1 MLNRAEAQRILD
13 RVMALSKADE
23 AEAALSSSDS
33 ALTRFAENVIHQNV
47 EEHDAGLTVRAIL
60 GKRIGEASTN
70 RLDEEAIRRVVRD
83 ATEIVRFAPEDADLL
98 PRIGPQNYRKVEAYD
113 AGTSPEAFGPESR
126 ADAVAGVIAEAEESG
141 LKAAG
146 AFSNEAG
153 STAVANSKGV
163 FAYHCGTHA
172 SFSVTAMAEDS
183 SGWAEQEARSIA
195 QIDPSRLGRIALEKA
210 RASRNPREVEPG
222 EYTVVLEPAA
232 VEGIVGWLI
241 LGFNALEVD
250 EGRSFLTG
258 KVGTK
263 IAGENITLY
272 SDPVHPL
279 HQGAPFDG
287 EGMPKK
293 RLSLIERGVAKDL
306 AYDRVTAKK
315 KGVAPTG
322 HSFGGRS
329 ANGAWPSHLVLE
341 GGDATLEAMIRSTEQ
356 GILVT
361 RFWYEN
367 LLDRMKLIVTGMTRD
382 GLFWIEDG
390 EVRYAIKNFRFNQNV
405 LEVLNHV
412 EMMSEPVLVAG
423 MVVPAMKVRGFH
435 FTSGTA
441 F

>member
-1 MLNRAEAQRILD
+1 MQNKAEAQRILD
-13 RVMALSKADE
+13 MVMAQSSADE
-23 AEAALSSSDS
+23 TEATLSSRHS

-47 EEHDAGLTVRAIL
+47 EEHDAGLTVRTIL

-70 RLDEEAIRRVVRD
+70 RLDEEAIRRVVED
-83 ATEIVRFAPEDADLL
+83 AMEIARFAPEDADLL

-113 AGTSPEAFGPESR
+113 AGTSPEAFGPASR
-126 ADAVAGVIAEAEESG
+126 TDAVAGVIEKAKESG
-141 LKAAG
+141 LKTAG
-146 AFSNEAG
+146 AFSNEAR
-153 STAVANSKGV
+153 SFAVANSEGV
-163 FAYHCGTHA
+163 FAYYRGTGA
-172 SFSVTAMAEDS
+172 NFSVTAMAEDS

-195 QIDPSRLGRIALEKA
+195 EIEPQRLGRIAIEKA

-232 VEGIVGWLI
+232 VEGIVGWLT
-241 LGFNALEVD
+241 LGYNALEVD

-263 IAGENITLY
+263 IAGEHITLY
-272 SDPVHPL
+272 SDPYHPL

-287 EGMPKK
+287 EGMPTEA
-293 RLSLIERGVAKDL
+293 LTLVVRGVAKDL
-306 AYDRVTAKK
+306 AYDRVTAKR

-322 HSFGGRS
+322 HSSGGRS
-329 ANGAWPSHLVLE
+329 ANGARPSYMVLE
-341 GGDATLEAMIRSTEQ
+341 GGEVPLEEMIRSTER

-390 EVRYAIKNFRFNQNV
+390 KVRYAIKNFRFNQSV
-405 LEVLNHV
+405 LEFLSHV

-423 MVVPAMKVRGFH
+423 MVVPAMKVQGFR

>member
-1 MLNRAEAQRILD
+1 MTNRAEAQRILD
-13 RVMALSKADE
+13 RVMALSSADE
-23 AEAALSSSDS
+23 TEATLSSRHS

-47 EEHDAGLTVRAIL
+47 EERDAGLTVQAIL
-60 GKRIGEASTN
+60 GKRIGQASTN
-70 RLDEEAIRRVVRD
+70 RLDDEAIRRVVRD
-83 ATEIVRFAPEDADLL
+83 AMEIARFAPEDADLL
-98 PRIGPQNYRKVEAYD
+98 PRIGPQTVRKVEAYH
-113 AGTSPEAFGPESR
+113 AETSPEAFGPESR
-126 ADAVAGVIAEAEESG
+126 ADAVAEVIEVTKRDK
-141 LKAAG
+141 LTAAG

-153 STAVANSKGV
+153 TYAVANSEGV
-163 FAYHCGTHA
+163 FAYHCGTGTE
-172 SFSVTAMAEDS
+172 FSVTAMSEDS
-183 SGWAEQEARSIA
+183 SGWAAQEARSVMDIEPHRAA
-195 QIDPSRLGRIALEKA
+195 QIAIEKA
-210 RASRNPREVEPG
+210 QASRNPREVEPG
-222 EYTVVLEPAA
+222 EYAVVLEPAA
-232 VEGIVGWLI
+232 VEGIVGWMM

-263 IAGENITLY
+263 IAGEHITLL
-272 SDPVHPL
+272 SDPYHPL

-306 AYDRVTAKK
+306 AYDRATAKR
-315 KGVAPTG
+315 KGVEPTG

-329 ANGAWPSHLVLE
+329 ANGAWPFHLVLE
-341 GGDATLEAMIRSTEQ
+341 GGAVPLQAMIRSTER

-390 EVRYAIKNFRFNQNV
+390 EVQYAIKNFRFNQSV
-405 LEVLNHV
+405 LELLNRV

-423 MVVPAMKVRGFH
+423 MVAPAMKAEGFH